1 MRRLRGGDAP
11 SMSPA
16 ATCMGHG
23 LCTHMHTHTVI
34 ALHHLAMAMP
44 SCTMRISLTVSRGAH
59 WQGSA
64 VCSLLCVAGSE
75 RQGPYAVCRC
85 LPCHTDELTHDCIM
99 YEYCNIRL
107 IRTRTRRGALVSHM
121 VSYIR
126 TRSMVTRMSTRYSVS
141 FLQFEF
147 QVHPYS

>member
-75 RQGPYAVCRC
+75 SRALRRVPMPAMPYGRI
-85 LPCHTDELTHDCIM
+85 D
-99 YEYCNIRL
+99 
-107 IRTRTRRGALVSHM
+107 S
-121 VSYIR
+121 
-126 TRSMVTRMSTRYSVS
+126 
-141 FLQFEF
+141 
-147 QVHPYS
+147 